1 MIKIYPRRNSKLY
14 SFRHK
19 KSSTTFSTRQSIQRL
34 VWGWIYTRGSL
45 VYVYV
50 DEGTVV
56 VARIHKGGPRAR
68 IKSHA
73 SIKRKLMSIQPMF
86 Q

>member
-56 VARIHKGGPRAR
+56 VARMYEGP
-68 IKSHA
+68 
-73 SIKRKLMSIQPMF
+73 PCEY
-86 Q
+86 